1 MKRSERKTIRER
13 NDWSERRS
21 EREKIGE
28 TKDWREKRLEREK
41 IGDRKDT
48 FLSGRLEEFGG
59 QIM

>member
-48 FLSGRLEEFGG
+48 LLSGRLEEVGG
-59 QIM
+59 QII